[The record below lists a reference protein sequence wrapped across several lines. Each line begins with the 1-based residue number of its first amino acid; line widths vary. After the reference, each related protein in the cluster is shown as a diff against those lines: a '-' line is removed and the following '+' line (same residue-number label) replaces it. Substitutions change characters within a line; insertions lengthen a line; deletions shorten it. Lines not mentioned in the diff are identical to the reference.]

1 MLENTCIIKPFLW
14 HKKRNSWV
22 KEWFGKQS
30 PGVSGVVV
38 RSWKGKVGKVLNT
51 QLNLGTD

>member
-1 MLENTCIIKPFLW
+1 MLENTCMIKPFLW

-51 QLNLGTD
+51 KLNLGTD